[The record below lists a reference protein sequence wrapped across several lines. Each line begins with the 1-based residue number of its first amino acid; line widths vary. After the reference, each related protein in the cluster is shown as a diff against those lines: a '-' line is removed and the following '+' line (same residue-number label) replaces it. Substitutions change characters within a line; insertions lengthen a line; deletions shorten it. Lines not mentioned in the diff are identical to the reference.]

1 MKDTNNLQIGL
12 LEQGHFEFL
21 DAPAPTSPPKP
32 KKEKVKTKVTSAPAE
47 TAPAQKNQ
55 VAALVSN
62 RTGKARVFRGQ
73 KHVISVSIAP
83 HVLSRV
89 DEWAAKRGMSRPAA
103 IAFALNLLPD

>member
-1 MKDTNNLQIGL
+1 MNDPTNLQIGL

-21 DAPAPTSPPKP
+21 DPPVPTSSP
-32 KKEKVKTKVTSAPAE
+32 KTKKAKGKIKMSEPEPTDAAV
-47 TAPAQKNQ
+47 QKDP
-55 VAALVSN
+55 VKALVSS
-62 RTGKARVFRGQ
+62 RTGKARVFRGK